1 VLGSGY
7 PPPGYPQSPAYGG
20 YPGGPVL
27 GQSMPGG
34 YGPAPGGY
42 PPPGLG
48 PQRRSAKTAM
58 WAHLS
63 VLLTWASVI
72 LFIVTPLFAFIPPL
86 VIRNTGKGDPYVQ
99 EQASE
104 ALNCALTDLIE
115 LLAAIGIICVVAV
128 AGMGPPTGPIVI
140 IVVVIAEL
148 ALSIARIVCAI
159 IGCVRANKG
168 EPFRYPRWV
177 AFRFVKP

>member
-1 VLGSGY
+1 MLGSGY
-7 PPPGYPQSPAYGG
+7 PPPGYPHGPAYGG
-20 YPGGPVL
+20 YPRDPVL
-27 GQSMPGG
+27 GQPMPG

-42 PPPGLG
+42 PPPGLAQ
-48 PQRRSAKTAM
+48 QRRSANTAR

-72 LFIVTPLFAFIPPL
+72 LFLVTPLFAFIPPL
-86 VIRNTGKGDPYVQ
+86 VIRNTCKGDPYVR

-115 LLAAIGIICVVAV
+115 LLASIGIICVVAV
-128 AGMGPPTGPIVI
+128 ADTGLPTGPIVI

-148 ALSIARIVCAI
+148 VLSIARIVYAI
-159 IGCVRANKG
+159 IGCVWANKG